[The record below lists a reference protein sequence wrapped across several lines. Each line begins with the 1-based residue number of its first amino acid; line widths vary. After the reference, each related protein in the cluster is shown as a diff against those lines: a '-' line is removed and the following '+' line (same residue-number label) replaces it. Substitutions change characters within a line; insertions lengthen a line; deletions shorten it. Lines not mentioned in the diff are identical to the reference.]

1 MNRTQI
7 LFLAFV
13 LVYESV
19 HPKPCERNEK
29 PSAGCTCTKYKGK
42 QYYVTIKC
50 VNKGESPRRDT
61 IPSMPNNTY
70 QLIIQGFRFINLTM
84 KTFGNL
90 RRLSSLQVLNLLDNN
105 IITIS
110 HDALSEL
117 KHLKELEI
125 SNEIQ
130 VNRREISEM
139 LSYIT
144 RNITFIRFS
153 HNAWDQPPDFAG
165 LWNATLR
172 NLTLSYNYFTELEGS
187 NFSSLN
193 QLRKL
198 DVSYNGITENGVNFT
213 GLENINDLVLDGNWF
228 KEFPKFC
235 DYKFSN
241 LSTISFKNNK
251 LTEFRSSYFQCLTN
265 LQALNLNGHAIRK
278 LYNNTFTNLTSLR
291 QLYIQRLAGQLSHIE
306 PEAFKSNS
314 LQELRFS
321 DNGFFFSDFPKET
334 LVMFKYCPNLT
345 LLDISANH
353 LKFKKNELAKMIK
366 HLKNLT
372 TLIIRNTGLYYLPR
386 NLTRHLPMLRKLDAS
401 DNYLNGSWDGN
412 SVFGNV
418 PTLQYL
424 DLSDNNIERITE
436 HNFPLTLLNGLDEG
450 GLDLSYNRLSCN
462 CDDALWFYNW
472 MHANKRKLSHVEDTT
487 CRLNVPLDASTR
499 NLFYLTE
506 KELCPINPAVFI
518 AIISSGTALL
528 VIFITLGTLYK
539 LRWHI
544 RHWLYVIK
552 YKNKGYEIIP
562 DDPDF
567 KYDVFLVYA
576 DEDTKFIFD
585 IVVPYLEGKGYSLC
599 VRCRDFEIGKL
610 YCDNIVDNMNLS
622 RRILLILSNNFAK
635 SKWCEFQVNFAYN
648 RCLDEKINNII
659 VAVWEEIS
667 YKYLSNTLKVLLTSY
682 DYALWSKSDATGRSL
697 FWGKILRKLQFQS
710 DDTECANGL
719 LGVLQQEHGIKPI
732 YKCVQKSA

>member
-1 MNRTQI
+1 MTIAQI
-7 LFLAFV
+7 SFFV
-13 LVYESV
+13 LILVLGSV
-19 HPKPCERNEK
+19 TTKQCGPSVKP
-29 PSAGCTCTKYKGK
+29 PYGCRCMKYSKL
-42 QYYVTIKC
+42 YVTIRCK
-50 VNKGESPRRDT
+50 NQGDKTPFLT
-61 IPSMPNNTY
+61 IPHMPNNTD
-70 QLIIQGFRFINLTM
+70 QLIIEGFRFANLT
-84 KTFGNL
+84 KDIFKN
-90 RRLSSLQVLNLLDNN
+90 LSSLSSLHRLSLRDNN
-105 IITIS
+105 IINIS
-110 HDALSEL
+110 RDALSEL
-117 KHLKELEI
+117 KHLQGLEI
-125 SNEIQ
+125 SYEIQ
-130 VNRREISEM
+130 VSKREISEM
-139 LSYIT
+139 LS
-144 RNITFIRFS
+144 NISGNLSSLTFS
-153 HNAWDQPPDFAG
+153 HNAWDEPPKFFG
-165 LWNATLR
+165 LRDAPIQK
-172 NLTLSYNYFTELEGS
+172 LTLSHNYFRFLDGHWITDLTK
-187 NFSSLN
+187 
-193 QLRKL
+193 LRKL
-198 DVSYNGITENGVNFT
+198 DVSFNGITDIRHLS
-213 GLENINDLVLDGNWF
+213 GLENITNLFLIGNWF

-235 DYKFSN
+235 NFTLQKLTSLHFQY
-241 LSTISFKNNK
+241 NK
-251 LTEFRSSYFQCLTN
+251 LTEFKPTYFQCLPN
-265 LQALNLNGHAIRK
+265 LQDLYLNGHAIRK
-278 LYNNTFTNLTSLR
+278 LYNNTFSNLTSLR
-291 QLYIQRLAGQLSHIE
+291 KLYIQRLAGQLFHIE

-314 LQELRFS
+314 LQKLIFTN
-321 DNGFFFSDFPKET
+321 NGFFFRNSSKEPSFEI
-334 LVMFKYCPNLT
+334 FKYCPNLT
-345 LLDISANH
+345 VLNISSNNLE
-353 LKFKKNELAKMIK
+353 LKENEFITMIK
-366 HLKNLT
+366 PLNTLKNLG
-372 TLIIRNTGLYYLPR
+372 IRTTGLAYLPR

-418 PTLQYL
+418 PSLQYL
-424 DLSDNNIERITE
+424 DLSDNSIERITE
-436 HNFPLTLLNGLDEG
+436 YNFPLTLLNGIKDN
-450 GLDLSYNRLSCN
+450 GLDLSYNKLSCN
-462 CDDALWFYNW
+462 CDDVLWFYNW
-472 MHANKRKLSHVEDTT
+472 MHANKKKLAHIGNIT
-487 CRLNVPLDASTR
+487 CRPNLPLHTSTR
-499 NLFYLTE
+499 NLFYLTI
-506 KELCPINPAVFI
+506 KELCPMNPAVFI
-518 AIISSGTALL
+518 AIVSSGTALL

-635 SKWCEFQVNFAYN
+635 SKWCEFQMNFAYN

-719 LGVLQQEHGIKPI
+719 LGVLQ
-732 YKCVQKSA
+732 